1 MHIKNEYGLGRRI
14 VRNGVSY
21 SMLLPFML
29 FFITFTV
36 LPVIAAIILSLTN
49 FNMLQAPSFV
59 WLHNFQRLFND
70 DIFLISVKNTL
81 IFVFINGPLSYL
93 FAFLMAWIINEMPTK
108 FRVLMT
114 IIFYAPSVSGNVY
127 FIWTYL
133 FSGDSYGIIN
143 GLLLDLGFIRE
154 PVLWLADPRYTI
166 GIVIVVQLWL
176 SLGVSFLSFIA
187 GFQSIDRSLYEAG
200 AIDGVKNRFQE
211 LWYITIPSMKS
222 MMLFGAVIQIAGAF
236 SVGDVT
242 QNLTGGYLSVNY
254 STLTILNYITDMGSV
269 RYEMGYACCVGVIL
283 FVMVVITKK
292 MIFRLLKW

>member
-1 MHIKNEYGLGRRI
+1 MLIKNEYGLGRRI